1 VSRPLQSPD
10 IQQDILSLS
19 TLEKIF
25 WPVKFIDAQ
34 FENYVIPI
42 EPRWAKELF
51 DEELASQ
58 TLLGNDKY
66 LLFNSESVYYKS
78 KFGSLPSTNSRIL
91 WYVSGSSKS
100 SRGFSY
106 VKSIRAC
113 SIVSEVMRGLPQDL
127 FDRYKHLGVY
137 SLTDLEKL
145 AGKQGE
151 IVAIRFGNTE
161 IFDHPVPLDKV
172 QYILRNK
179 ATFTSLFS
187 VKNSSFIEIYKEGC
201 KYE

>member
-1 VSRPLQSPD
+1 
-10 IQQDILSLS
+10 
-19 TLEKIF
+19 
-25 WPVKFIDAQ
+25 
-34 FENYVIPI
+34 
-42 EPRWAKELF
+42 
-51 DEELASQ
+51 
-58 TLLGNDKY
+58 
-66 LLFNSESVYYKS
+66 
-78 KFGSLPSTNSRIL
+78 
-91 WYVSGSSKS
+91 
-100 SRGFSY
+100 
-106 VKSIRAC
+106 
-113 SIVSEVMRGLPQDL
+113 MRGLPQDL